1 MAKFLQQ
8 VLLLLA
14 LSISSNLNAAQVI
27 PITPV
32 ATCFTCSSEI
42 SQTMFWQGKN
52 PKALILFIPGGDGFI
67 GLKPNDQ
74 DNKRAFV
81 QTLKRITDPSQTS
94 GRLDLVLL
102 DSPSPL
108 SPNQR
113 YPADRTAKDHMI
125 RIESAILFYKQK
137 TGLPVWLLGHSN
149 GGISLSEF
157 VQYAQK
163 NNKLNLISGV
173 IASGVRN
180 ESDFDPPINFPM
192 LFIHNKNDGCNNT
205 SPETAYKTYQ
215 HVKKFNQSTTE
226 YISVESGQSQS
237 GNPCTSGFHMNF
249 GADDEYANDIEKFI
263 LQFYKST

>member
-1 MAKFLQQ
+1 
-8 VLLLLA
+8 
-14 LSISSNLNAAQVI
+14 
-27 PITPV
+27 
-32 ATCFTCSSEI
+32 
-42 SQTMFWQGKN
+42 MFWQGKN